1 MTDKHQAQPT
11 IERQSDNHFVI
22 KGELNMQ
29 SVPALAE
36 AARALLAQAPG
47 DLEVDLS
54 GVSRADSAAI
64 ALLIDLQRHARRRK
78 HGIRFLHLPEQL
90 SQILR
95 LSELHEILPI

>member
-1 MTDKHQAQPT
+1 MTDKRHSQPT
-11 IERQSDNHFVI
+11 IERQADNHFVI

-29 SVPALAE
+29 TVPALAE
-36 AARALLAQAPG
+36 SVRSLLDQTKG
-47 DLEVDLS
+47 DMEVDLS

-64 ALLIDLQRHARRRK
+64 ALLIDMQRQARRRK
-78 HGIRFLHLPEQL
+78 CGIRFQHLPEQL

>member
-1 MTDKHQAQPT
+1 VPDSLAS
-11 IERQSDNHFVI
+11 IERRSEQQFLIS
-22 KGELNMQ
+22 GELTMQ

-36 AARALLAQAPG
+36 TARTLLAQAQG
-47 DLEVDLS
+47 ELEVDLS

-64 ALLIDLQRHARRRK
+64 ALLIDIQRQARRRK
-78 HGIRFLHLPEQL
+78 CGIRFRHLPEQL